1 MQSSF
6 EQVFSSY
13 HRARNSGK
21 LFDTFYTLHLA
32 KSLQIPL
39 MFSHTDFQHQ
49 KLMLRESLLE
59 MLVFFHTGSNR
70 EEIERLAERHRDL
83 HVKPEHFDLWL
94 TALCEALAIHDSEFT
109 PDLEQKWRAAM
120 RPGIAVMLAV
130 GPTP

>member
-13 HRARNSGK
+13 HRVRNSGK
-21 LFDTFYTLHLA
+21 LFDTFYRLFLA
-32 KSLQIPL
+32 KSPQFPP
-39 MFSHTDFQHQ
+39 MFSHADFQHQ

-120 RPGIAVMLAV
+120 RPGLTVMLAV
-130 GPTP
+130 GPPQ